1 MDLNNNTI
9 AYKVDFKSKNDVD
22 LLDTVMFLYSRTVLK
37 EELSL
42 REKTALREYLLYGY
56 SLNTKKA
63 ICLSLGIRI
72 ENLNTLNCSLQKKGF
87 LRPHQNNQR
96 LKIIS
101 EELLNLKKVFLD
113 SQKERKLYIINFER

>member
-72 ENLNTLNCSLQKKGF
+72 ENLNTLNCSLQKKRIF
-87 LRPHQNNQR
+87 KTSSKQSKVKNN
-96 LKIIS
+96 K
-101 EELLNLKKVFLD
+101 
-113 SQKERKLYIINFER
+113 